1 MAYNKL
7 FSNKFITM
15 LLSKLPIGKR
25 ARIKRV
31 FAGESAKKR
40 MDELGLIEGFEVF
53 VVRFAPFFDP
63 IEIKVGNVYLAIR
76 KSDAEKIE
84 VEEDY

>member
-1 MAYNKL
+1 
-7 FSNKFITM
+7 M
-15 LLSKLPIGKR
+15 LLSKLSIGKR

-31 FAGESAKKR
+31 FADENAKKR
-40 MDELGLIEGFEVF
+40 MDELGVIEGFEVF